1 MGWHQRI
8 YAFNLYNRDQWVA
21 KQAKDIAAGSR
32 VLDAGAGAGRYR
44 SLFHHCEYR
53 AQDFGQ
59 EPGTLGKYTKLDYQ
73 SDITNIPVPDGSFDV
88 ILCTEVLEHVPEPI
102 KAIGEFSRILK
113 TGGRLLLTAPLGSF
127 LHQEPFHYYGG
138 YTPYWYNKFLPEA
151 GLRVEWIEANGGF
164 FCFFGQEAVRFSAL
178 IDPRRTWRAGWSWPL
193 LTLLWMVTLP
203 LLRGVFPLI
212 GRSLDGRQL
221 EKAATVGYHVRA
233 IKTDSKMD

>member
-32 VLDAGAGAGRYR
+32 ILDAGAGAGRYR

-127 LHQEPFHYYGG
+127 LHQEPFHYYGDIRLTG
-138 YTPYWYNKFLPEA
+138 MISFCLKPVFGW
-151 GLRVEWIEANGGF
+151 NGSKRTAVF

-193 LTLLWMVTLP
+193 LTLLWLVTLP
-203 LLRGVFPLI
+203 VLRGLFPLI

-221 EKAATVGYHVRA
+221 EKAATVGYHVSA